1 MSITP
6 RDRNGRCRAC
16 GKPAEAVHHVR
27 GCLFESTDPRTR
39 PWPSATVPTTR
50 ETPGLVGS
58 ALQDA
63 GELPPGFD
71 SPEERARWERLTPF
85 VRYIA
90 GGPSYHYHLSHE
102 SDEPHTDHVHVA
114 PSEVLRTV
122 ARDAPRRPVDAYTME
137 RFRDQ
142 LSAANDVLAQT
153 IYPNPYLVLHTEEG
167 GPNAGGIVG
176 NQPKEEPVDS
186 FAKAER
192 RRQADVR
199 VQEAQERAAK
209 ATAKF
214 KAAEERADKWE
225 GRAEVAETELRKA
238 RAERERLDWPAEPT
252 TRPRVHAQAG
262 YEVGDL
268 GPLVVS
274 FQRRLGGHNYTY
286 AAVGVAHSVSQARV
300 WYVTGNRDHRGQG
313 MAWETL
319 MEWIGEHGRRTLVKA
334 TSLQRVAR

>member
-27 GCLFESTDPRTR
+27 GCLFES
-39 PWPSATVPTTR
+39 
-50 ETPGLVGS
+50 
-58 ALQDA
+58 
-63 GELPPGFD
+63 
-71 SPEERARWERLTPF
+71 
-85 VRYIA
+85 
-90 GGPSYHYHLSHE
+90 
-102 SDEPHTDHVHVA
+102 
-114 PSEVLRTV
+114 
-122 ARDAPRRPVDAYTME
+122 ME

-153 IYPNPYLVLHTEEG
+153 IYPNPVLIHTEEG
-167 GPNAGGIVG
+167 GPTAGIVG
-176 NQPKEEPVDS
+176 NQPKEETMDS

-209 ATAKF
+209 AAAKF

-262 YEVGDL
+262 YKVGD
-268 GPLVVS
+268 PLVVS
-274 FQRRLGGHNYTY
+274 FQRRAGGRDYTY
-286 AAVGVAHSVSQARV
+286 AAVGILPRGIVTDPRL
-300 WYVTGNRDHRGQG
+300 WYVTGNLDHRGQG
-313 MAWETL
+313 MAWEAL